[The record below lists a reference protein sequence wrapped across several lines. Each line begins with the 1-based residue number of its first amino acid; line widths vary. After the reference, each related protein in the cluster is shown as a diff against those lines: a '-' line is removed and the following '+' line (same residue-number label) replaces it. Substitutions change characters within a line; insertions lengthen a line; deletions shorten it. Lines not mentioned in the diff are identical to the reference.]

1 MPISSND
8 RSLSGIFAPV
18 LTPFDAGL
26 MPDRK
31 AYAGFCRWLLGR
43 GAGLAI
49 FGTNSEANSLSLPER
64 LDLLEYLLAEGLPA
78 ARMMPGTGACALPDA
93 VELCRA
99 AAKAGCA
106 AVLMLPPFYYKGVSD
121 DGLFAFYAET
131 IERTGDS
138 ALRICLYHIPRM
150 SGVPISLG
158 LIGRLIGRYP
168 ETVVGIKD
176 SGGDMN
182 HTRTMLESFPGFR
195 VFCGSESF
203 LTETVKLGGAGCISA
218 SANVNP
224 AAICTAYRQAAE
236 NGAAAR
242 QAALDTF
249 RKTLENYP
257 MIPALKQIVAEF
269 GNYRSFARVRPPLVT
284 LDEDRAR
291 ELIGSLNAMGFSTPG
306 LATAVSSQS
315 EC

>member
-1 MPISSND
+1 MISAP
-8 RSLSGIFAPV
+8 LVSGVFAPV

-31 AYAGFCRWLLGR
+31 AYAGFCRWLLAQ

-49 FGTNSEANSLSLPER
+49 FGTNSEANSLSLAER
-64 LDLLEYLLAEGLPA
+64 LDLLQVLLADGLPA
-78 ARMMPGTGACALPDA
+78 ARMMPGAGACALPDS

-138 ALRICLYHIPRM
+138 ALRICLHHIPQI
-150 SGVPISLG
+150 SGVPISLA

-168 ETVVGIKD
+168 DTVIGIKD
-176 SGGDMN
+176 SGGDMR
-182 HTRTMLESFPGFR
+182 HTRAILEAFPGFR

-203 LTETVKLGGAGCISA
+203 LTETTRQGGAGCISA

-224 AAICTAYRQAAE
+224 AAICRAYEHAAE
-236 NGAAAR
+236 AGATER
-242 QAALDTF
+242 QAALDAF
-249 RKTLENYP
+249 RRTLESFP
-257 MIPALKQIVAEF
+257 MIPALKRIVAEF
-269 GNYRSFARVRPPLVT
+269 GHYPEFARLRPPLVA
-284 LDEDRAR
+284 LDDGRAG
-291 ELIGSLNAMGFSTPG
+291 ELIGRLNAMGFSAPG
-306 LATAVSSQS
+306 LAAAVSSHF
-315 EC
+315 

>member
-1 MPISSND
+1 
-8 RSLSGIFAPV
+8 
-18 LTPFDAGL
+18 
-26 MPDRK
+26 
-31 AYAGFCRWLLGR
+31 
-43 GAGLAI
+43 
-49 FGTNSEANSLSLPER
+49 
-64 LDLLEYLLAEGLPA
+64 
-78 ARMMPGTGACALPDA
+78 
-93 VELCRA
+93 
-99 AAKAGCA
+99 
-106 AVLMLPPFYYKGVSD
+106 
-121 DGLFAFYAET
+121 
-131 IERTGDS
+131 
-138 ALRICLYHIPRM
+138 M
-150 SGVPISLG
+150 SGVHISLG

-182 HTRTMLESFPGFR
+182 HTRTMLASFPGFR
-195 VFCGSESF
+195 VFCGSELF